1 MNHNIEYVHYK
12 HIFSEQEMKRFGS
25 QYYSSK
31 ERGEALLELFSKCVK
46 TPIFE
51 TNKDLEYDYLMC
63 ANEAFPEA
71 ALSDPFADL
80 EVWSDWKSGFRS
92 FPYAGTY
99 APLNIEKQET
109 KTVSTSSIGVIGEIL
124 SGIYIQNI
132 IAPHILL
139 RNINRWPDFITIN
152 SGLKRFSFVE
162 SKATT
167 ATYEKENNAH
177 QAIYYKNIPP
187 NLLTEFFDKTNIQL
201 NADPGL
207 NIYGVFTLLKSIK
220 PSFKYQ
226 CIIIEIS
233 APDDL
238 YTARRSL
245 LLPDVVIKG
254 VSDRAV
260 QKTLLTSK
268 YYNEIFE
275 KPTKDKLKLIQEK
288 LIEESCFN
296 IEEVFTDSFGLGTFQ
311 ILINDNKILFQ
322 DKIRQN
328 IEKLVSDKRKIEIE
342 SAFSYSKVHGLSINS
357 NMISISQKNDEYF
370 DGQSIEINNHSFQK
384 IRSIGGRSIYYSEL
398 TKEENDYLVSNW
410 MQKVDIATKPFWDPS
425 DENPPVYRCGGGL
438 YCIK

>member
-51 TNKDLEYDYLMC
+51 TNKDHEYDYLMC

-187 NLLTEFFDKTNIQL
+187 NLLTEFFAKTNIQL

-207 NIYGVFTLLKSIK
+207 NIYGVFTL
-220 PSFKYQ
+220 
-226 CIIIEIS
+226 
-233 APDDL
+233 
-238 YTARRSL
+238 
-245 LLPDVVIKG
+245 
-254 VSDRAV
+254 
-260 QKTLLTSK
+260 
-268 YYNEIFE
+268 
-275 KPTKDKLKLIQEK
+275 
-288 LIEESCFN
+288 
-296 IEEVFTDSFGLGTFQ
+296 
-311 ILINDNKILFQ
+311 
-322 DKIRQN
+322 
-328 IEKLVSDKRKIEIE
+328 
-342 SAFSYSKVHGLSINS
+342 
-357 NMISISQKNDEYF
+357 
-370 DGQSIEINNHSFQK
+370 
-384 IRSIGGRSIYYSEL
+384 
-398 TKEENDYLVSNW
+398 
-410 MQKVDIATKPFWDPS
+410 
-425 DENPPVYRCGGGL
+425 
-438 YCIK
+438 